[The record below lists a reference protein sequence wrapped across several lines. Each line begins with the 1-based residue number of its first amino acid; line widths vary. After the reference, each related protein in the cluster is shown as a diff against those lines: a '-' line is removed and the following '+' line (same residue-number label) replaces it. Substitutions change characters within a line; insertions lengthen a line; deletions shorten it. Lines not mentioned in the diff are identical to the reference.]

1 MACKDM
7 NRVIDDN
14 PIYVRQ
20 WPASVA
26 LENLSE
32 ALGLMGSDFSFF
44 VDGSYQFTDM
54 LQVLHRS
61 DSKRLVALLKKFAM
75 AARVDGKE
83 LQEAQF
89 NQYYSGEIF
98 KIFKVFAFVAEVN
111 YRDFFELGV
120 PPAEPDQQEEQDESK
135 DPQLPTPSLTP

>member
-32 ALGLMGSDFSFF
+32 ALGLMGPDFSFF

-120 PPAEPDQQEEQDESK
+120 PPAEPDQQEEQDESQ